1 MNSYAC
7 VCEVGKHVTAACKQ
21 RGCTPPNVQTLADIS
36 RALSVPATDFFDD
49 SILQEPSNDQKQAL
63 LDQLLRVPKS
73 LDENELKLLLKLSVA
88 VKSEP

>member
-1 MNSYAC
+1 MP
-7 VCEVGKHVTAACKQ
+7 V
-21 RGCTPPNVQTLADIS
+21 
-36 RALSVPATDFFDD
+36 TDFFDD